1 MSVNVEQCV
10 QMPFGLSFGES
21 GALTLENCISV
32 AKNSTNREAI
42 DQN

>member
-1 MSVNVEQCV
+1 MLNSVFRCL
-10 QMPFGLSFGES
+10 FGLSFGES

-32 AKNSTNREAI
+32 AKNSTNSEAI